1 MRDAYDA
8 WKELNPGHG
17 QQAAQATAVFRSW
30 HEHGPSY
37 GQLCSTLGWPPKL
50 REFVVQQLLADGWL
64 AENESVPWTLR
75 PGDTAAAHGI
85 LLRPTPRSNVPTE

>member
-30 HEHGPSY
+30 HEHSPSY